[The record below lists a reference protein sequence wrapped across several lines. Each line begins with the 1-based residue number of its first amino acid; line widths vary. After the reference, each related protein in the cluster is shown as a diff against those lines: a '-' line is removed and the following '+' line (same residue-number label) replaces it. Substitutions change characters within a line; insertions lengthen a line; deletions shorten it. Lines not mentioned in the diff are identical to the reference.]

1 MHLSTTNPEDTT
13 WWKRSKAALAA
24 TTVAAITAI
33 ATGGAIATCAVCPS
47 SALAAGSS
55 EKLEWSIDLDCAQC
69 HPTQAATFEQAD
81 GADEDESAA
90 KNVPTAKKG
99 GDAEATGETSATTA
113 SEASGNSDDA
123 SASGDAGAM
132 TGLEGY
138 AAMHAA
144 DFGFEC
150 STCHEDSD
158 KLAKAHSKLNSGKEA
173 TRLKKTAVESKVCTA
188 CHDLEELAEATE
200 GCTTLTD
207 SEGTTVNPHDLPE
220 NDEHASIDCAD
231 CHQVHETGKS
241 LSQTAKTACG
251 NCHHAGVYECGTCH

>member
-1 MHLSTTNPEDTT
+1 MYPLATNPEDTT
-13 WWKRSKAALAA
+13 WWRRSKAALAA
-24 TTVAAITAI
+24 TTVAAITVI

-69 HPTQAATFEQAD
+69 HPTQAATFEKAD

-90 KNVPTAKKG
+90 KNGSTAKKG
-99 GDAEATGETSATTA
+99 GDAETTGVTSATAA
-113 SEASGNSDDA
+113 SETSGNSDDA

-144 DFGFEC
+144 DLGFEC

-158 KLAKAHSKLNSGKEA
+158 QLAKAHGKLNSGKEA

-207 SEGTTVNPHDLPE
+207 SEGTIVNPHDLPE
-220 NDEHASIDCAD
+220 NDEHASIDCVD
-231 CHQVHETGKS
+231 CHQAHETGKS